1 MTQQSRWCSSS
12 LKAGRLETQEEALL
26 QFKSKSKK
34 KLMSQFEDSQ
44 AGGTSTS
51 LGKGQ
56 SFCSVMAIE
65 CSNEAHVHKEE

>member
-1 MTQQSRWCSSS
+1 M
-12 LKAGRLETQEEALL
+12 
-26 QFKSKSKK
+26 F
-34 KLMSQFEDSQ
+34 QFEDSQ

-65 CSNEAHVHKEE
+65 CSNEAHVHKKEQLALLSLLIRCDSHPKTPSQKYSE